1 MSGHSSPLEG
11 HLARVAFVRW
21 IQAGRIPVGLQ
32 AFVRQWRMDAN
43 ATSSR
48 RLRCARCHRP
58 ATTCLCHLA
67 VPVDNRTDV
76 LVLQHPMEAG
86 HAKGT
91 VPLLHLSLARSRI
104 EVGERFDPDLLQ
116 GWLGDDAVLLYPEEE
131 TSVSVPAPLQPGR
144 LVVIDATWRKSR
156 LMLHVNPLLRQLP
169 RLALSA
175 PPASRYGM
183 RRAHRPAQRSTLEA
197 TVLALEQLEGA
208 SPGHAALLGALD
220 QLVQDWSTRAGLT
233 TDR

>member
-1 MSGHSSPLEG
+1 MDPNASP
-11 HLARVAFVRW
+11 
-21 IQAGRIPVGLQ
+21 
-32 AFVRQWRMDAN
+32 
-43 ATSSR
+43 SR
-48 RLRCARCHRP
+48 RLRCARCQRP
-58 ATTCLCHLA
+58 AATCLCHLA
-67 VPVDNRTDV
+67 VPVANRTEV

-104 EVGERFDPDLLQ
+104 EVGERFDPDVLQ
-116 GWLGDDAVLLYPEEE
+116 GWLGDDAVLLYPEEGGPGS
-131 TSVSVPAPLQPGR
+131 TPALLQPGR

-197 TVLALEQLEGA
+197 TLLALEQLEGA
-208 SPGHAALLGALD
+208 SPAHAALLGALD
-220 QLVQDWSTRAGLT
+220 ELVRDWSARAGAA
-233 TDR
+233 D